1 MVVTRRPVNL
11 KSFVRWLVR
20 VLTAGFLMYALV
32 THWHEVASLSLRES
46 GLVYLTLAAVA
57 TFGAQVWV
65 GVVWTWLL
73 ASVGYPQSAR
83 WGAVTNLRTQ
93 VAKYLPGNVWHFY
106 RRVRACQDRQ
116 IPLGAAVLSI
126 VLETVLIIVAA
137 CMWGSAAFPLSGW
150 HLAPIVPLLVVI
162 HPRWLNPVLAKL
174 ALGRLKVFE
183 KLASGATST
192 TQASATPTVLHH
204 YPLRPLLGELGFV
217 ALRAGGFLGCLLALY
232 EPELAEVPAILGA
245 FAVAW
250 VAGMVVPGA
259 PGGIGVFEATALG
272 LLDGRLPAGAIFGA
286 VAAYRLLSIAMEG
299 LGGLVPER
307 WGGSGSPPT
316 R

>member
-1 MVVTRRPVNL
+1 MNL
-11 KSFVRWLVR
+11 KSVVRWLVQL
-20 VLTAGFLMYALV
+20 LTAGFLVRALY
-32 THWHEVASLSLRES
+32 THWHEVSTLSLREY
-46 GLVYLTLAAVA
+46 GTLYLVFAAVA

-65 GVVWTWLL
+65 GIVWTWLL
-73 ASVGYPQSAR
+73 ATVGYPQTGR

-106 RRVRACQDRQ
+106 RRIRACRDRQ
-116 IPLGAAVLSI
+116 IPLGAAVLSV

-137 CMWGSAAFPLSGW
+137 CIWGSAAFPLSGW
-150 HLAPIVPLLVVI
+150 HLAPVLPLLVLI
-162 HPRWLNPVLAKL
+162 HPRWLNPILAKL
-174 ALGRLKVFE
+174 ALGRARVFV
-183 KLASGATST
+183 KLANGETSSPGLT
-192 TQASATPTVLHH
+192 EPTMLHH

-217 ALRAGGFLGCLLALY
+217 ALRAGGFLGCLLALHQ
-232 EPELAEVPAILGA
+232 PLLGEVPAILGA

-272 LLDGRLPAGAIFGA
+272 LLQDRLPPAAVFGA

-299 LGGLVPER
+299 LGGLIPER
-307 WGGSGSPPT
+307 WGND
-316 R
+316 RA

>member
-1 MVVTRRPVNL
+1 MNL
-11 KSFVRWLVR
+11 KSLVRWLVR
-20 VLTAGFLMYALV
+20 LLTAGFLIRALV
-32 THWHEVASLSLRES
+32 VHWHEVASLSLREH
-46 GLVYLTLAAVA
+46 GFVYLTLAAVA

-65 GVVWTWLL
+65 GMVWTWLL
-73 ASVGYPQSAR
+73 AVVGHPQPAR

-106 RRVRACQDRQ
+106 RRIRACQERQ
-116 IPLGAAVLSI
+116 IPLGAAVLSV
-126 VLETVLIIVAA
+126 VLETVLIVVAA
-137 CMWGSAAFPLSGW
+137 CLWGSAAFPLSGW
-150 HLAPIVPLLVVI
+150 HLAPILPLLVII

-174 ALGRLKVFE
+174 TLGKAKVFE
-183 KLASGATST
+183 KLSAASETSP
-192 TQASATPTVLHH
+192 AVSPTVTTLHR

-217 ALRAGGFLGCLLALY
+217 ALRAAGFLGCLLALY
-232 EPELAEVPAILGA
+232 APATGELPAILGA

-272 LLDGRLPAGAIFGA
+272 LLQDRVPPGALFGA

-307 WGGSGSPPT
+307 WGT